1 MLRRVCLFLFS
12 FGFSFLSAG
21 VLRGC
26 SEGFCLVLGL
36 FVGGWGL
43 LWGVIVLGG
52 TRKDFCLSCANRC
65 ALSQSLRIMSITIF
79 YFFCRPKTTDTT
91 DAEPKSGKQ
100 GFRNGISE
108 EKTFYAPARPAA
120 DDLEFNHECTRID
133 TNVRGQFAA
142 TLVCDA

>member
-36 FVGGWGL
+36 FVGGWGFAFL
-43 LWGVIVLGG
+43 GGIVLGE
-52 TRKDFCLSCANRC
+52 TSKDFCLSCANRS

-79 YFFCRPKTTDTT
+79 YFLGGQKPHTKYTKVTKGNR
-91 DAEPKSGKQ
+91 E
-100 GFRNGISE
+100 RNHGW
-108 EKTFYAPARPAA
+108 
-120 DDLEFNHECTRID
+120 HGC
-133 TNVRGQFAA
+133 
-142 TLVCDA
+142 